1 MARAAGVGHL
11 VITHVLPTGSPEES
25 VVEAADAYGAP
36 VDVATLHRTFD
47 V

>member
-1 MARAAGVGHL
+1 MRPGVGHL
-11 VITHVLPTGSPEES
+11 VLTHLLPGPARRRTS
-25 VVEAADAYGAP
+25 VDGGRAAYGAP

>member
-1 MARAAGVGHL
+1 
-11 VITHVLPTGSPEES
+11 VITHVLPTGS
-25 VVEAADAYGAP
+25 VDAAVAEATDAYGAP